1 MKKIIT
7 LCLAALLLF
16 SLFACS
22 NNNNSSN
29 SSGGNNTPAGSP
41 TNESPSAPASN
52 STGDSAASAS
62 PAATGGG
69 RVGYMDDDVDHFARD
84 KYEIAYVYSI
94 DIPIHQQM
102 AESFGNLGSKY
113 NYNFTAY
120 SAQADTDTFI
130 SLLEVCIDQGMD
142 GVIVAPF
149 VEVYRRVYEVLDEA
163 GMPFAAPLTPYRDDQ
178 DRNMMPAVIF
188 DGYEAGVMLA
198 DWLLDNYKDFF
209 GDIDLSKAG
218 VLTVSLLIDKDI
230 RARAD
235 GGRDRYLERV
245 PGMENMIVEMDMSD
259 TVFSIQ
265 GAFDKAAT
273 IFAANSDK
281 EYWFIISGS
290 EEWGIGALRAAESIG
305 LADKTVLATVGSAFA
320 FGGEWEDP
328 ANSPSWRVLVPENTD
343 QFAATLIPGLIA
355 LIDGRA
361 TFDTLWINERAPGD
375 FATISYLNIE
385 LATRDNY
392 KDYIAKSDAL
402 YR

>member
-16 SLFACS
+16 SLFACTKS
-22 NNNNSSN
+22 ED
-29 SSGGNNTPAGSP
+29 GT
-41 TNESPSAPASN
+41 PASN
-52 STGDSAASAS
+52 SGNDGAANSAANES
-62 PAATGGG
+62 PAAQAPDSSSGGSG
-69 RVGYMDDDVDHFARD
+69 RVGYMDDDVDYFARD
-84 KYEIAYVYSI
+84 PYDIAYVYSI

-102 AESFGNLGSKY
+102 ADSFNYLGSKY
-113 NYNFTAY
+113 NYNFTGY

-130 SLLEVCIDQGMD
+130 NLLEVCIDQGMD

-163 GMPFAAPLTPYRDDQ
+163 GMPFAAPLTPYRDAEDH
-178 DRNMMPAVIF
+178 NMMPVVIF
-188 DGYEAGVMLA
+188 DGYQAGVMLT

-218 VLTVSLLIDKDI
+218 LLTVSLLIDKDI
-230 RARAD
+230 KARAD
-235 GGRDRYLERV
+235 GGKDRYLERV
-245 PGMENMIVEMDMSD
+245 PGAENMVVEMDMSD

-273 IFAANSDK
+273 IFAANADK
-281 EYWFIISGS
+281 EYWFIVSGS

-305 LADKTVLATVGSAFA
+305 LGDKTVLATVGSAFA
-320 FGGEWEDP
+320 FGGEWDDP
-328 ANSPSWRVLVPENTD
+328 DNSPSWRVLVPENTD

-361 TFDTLWINERAPGD
+361 TFDTLWRDERAPGD

-392 KDYIAKSDAL
+392 KDYIAKSDAM
-402 YR
+402 YK